1 MSSNYHLGS
10 PLSGI
15 KILDVGCGGGL
26 LSEVRNRAL
35 CFSCFSNPQRRGFL
49 FHGSLVAK
57 CSEVFYKQH
66 GLLSSL
72 QKLGN
77 EK

>member
-1 MSSNYHLGS
+1 M
-10 PLSGI
+10 P
-15 KILDVGCGGGL
+15 
-26 LSEVRNRAL
+26 
-35 CFSCFSNPQRRGFL
+35 NPQRRSFL

-57 CSEVFYKQH
+57 FSEVFYKQR

-72 QKLGN
+72 QKFVI